1 MASLQWPL
9 LYIHWDECHMGAG
22 QGSNFYMQLKY
33 RLKNTNILY
42 FKKTRF
48 VWHKNNSFVQFI
60 YKIWIRQRFFIILIC
75 LKIKCSFRF
84 NVCDFVNDFVASLK
98 CYWSVVM
105 WFCFSLIQ
113 STIVFCHTNQCD
125 ISCAIQHKFF
135 NKFNVVKLFRLK
147 KLQLQIKRVHIFNS
161 HRFIVTVSGLI

>member
-1 MASLQWPL
+1 MCELGWH
-9 LYIHWDECHMGAG
+9 LYNDHCYIYIEMNATWV
-22 QGSNFYMQLKY
+22 QGKVVIFICNQ
-33 RLKNTNILY
+33 NN
-42 FKKTRF
+42 RF

-60 YKIWIRQRFFIILIC
+60 YKIWIRQRFFIILLC

-161 HRFIVTVSGLI
+161 HRIIVTVSGLI